1 MGRRHNGDVPG
12 IVWPREAEIEPERK
26 FPRLKRSLTFLLPD
40 GWRGEVI
47 DLSAVGLRIRSI
59 AILTP
64 RANLEGKLLLDDGT
78 AIPLKV
84 SVVWTTP
91 PDHARNVLSEIG
103 LKLLDGPD
111 AYRAALADL
120 FAEG

>member
-1 MGRRHNGDVPG
+1 M
-12 IVWPREAEIEPERK
+12 
-26 FPRLKRSLTFLLPD
+26 
-40 GWRGEVI
+40 

-64 RANLEGKLLLDDGT
+64 RSDLEGKLVLEDGT

-84 SVVWTTP
+84 TVVWMTP

-103 LKLLDGPD
+103 LALREVPEN
-111 AYRAALADL
+111 YRQALAGL
-120 FAEG
+120 FADDG